1 MLLRFPKITGML
13 NEGAIS
19 KTQTN
24 YDEKTVLVGA
34 VNRDLFHPQSLTN
47 IDHIRIAD
55 SIQLRNLLVG
65 RAVFSCNTGKRITAL
80 HGVILCG

>member
-34 VNRDLFHPQSLTN
+34 VNRDFDRTKYFFFL
-47 IDHIRIAD
+47 I
-55 SIQLRNLLVG
+55 
-65 RAVFSCNTGKRITAL
+65 
-80 HGVILCG
+80 

>member
-34 VNRDLFHPQSLTN
+34 VNRDFDRTKRFCS
-47 IDHIRIAD
+47 
-55 SIQLRNLLVG
+55 RN
-65 RAVFSCNTGKRITAL
+65 
-80 HGVILCG
+80 

>member
-24 YDEKTVLVGA
+24 YDEKLFWLVL
-34 VNRDLFHPQSLTN
+34 ST
-47 IDHIRIAD
+47 
-55 SIQLRNLLVG
+55 
-65 RAVFSCNTGKRITAL
+65 
-80 HGVILCG
+80 VILTGQSIFAQEA